1 MVTTV
6 SRNEVRRG
14 IWRVGILTILILGTA
29 CAPSGPVIA
38 VEPAVLPLQ
47 VNHTARASVT
57 AQDIADLIAFEV
69 HLSFDANV
77 LEVMEMD
84 DGGFIAADFIAQNNF
99 DNAAGTIDYA
109 VAQIDHP
116 PANGSGT
123 LFEIVF
129 RAKALGKSSIRFR
142 ETPAAPAG
150 ALFSDSNGMAIQVS
164 LINGSVNVGDS
175 GNARRPGI
183 SIFASRG
190 RTSPVGLF
198 KIIPPTASDF

>member
-1 MVTTV
+1 M
-6 SRNEVRRG
+6 
-14 IWRVGILTILILGTA
+14 LILGTA

-38 VEPAVLPLQ
+38 VEPSVLALQ

-84 DGGFIAADFIAQNNF
+84 DGGFIAADFIAQNTF

-129 RAKALGKSSIRFR
+129 RAKAPGKSMILFR

-175 GNARRPGI
+175 GNARRPGT
-183 SIFASRG
+183 SIFAYRG
-190 RTSPVGLF
+190 RTSPVGMF

>member
-1 MVTTV
+1 M
-6 SRNEVRRG
+6 
-14 IWRVGILTILILGTA
+14 LILGTA
-29 CAPSGPVIA
+29 CAPRGPIIT
-38 VEPAVLPLQ
+38 VERSVSSLQ
-47 VNHTARASVT
+47 VNNTERVSVT
-57 AQDIADLIAFEV
+57 VENIADLTAFEA

-77 LEVMEMD
+77 LEVIELD
-84 DGGFIAADFIAQNNF
+84 EGGFIAADFIAQNTF

-123 LFEIVF
+123 LFVIVF
-129 RAKALGKSSIRFR
+129 RAKAPGKSSIRFR

-175 GNARRPGI
+175 GNALRPDI
-183 SIFASRG
+183 SIFAYRG
-190 RTSPVGLF
+190 RTHPAGMF
-198 KIIPPTASDF
+198 KIIPPTASEF

>member
-6 SRNEVRRG
+6 SRNGVRRR
-14 IWRVGILTILILGTA
+14 IWRVGILTLLILGAA
-29 CAPSGPVIA
+29 CAPSGPVIT
-38 VEPAVLPLQ
+38 VEQSVSSLQ
-47 VNHTARASVT
+47 VNNTERVSVT
-57 AQDIADLIAFEV
+57 VENIADLTAFEV

-77 LEVMEMD
+77 LEVIELD
-84 DGGFIAADFIAQNNF
+84 DGGFIAADFIAQNTF

-129 RAKALGKSSIRFR
+129 RAKAPGKSIILFR
-142 ETPAAPAG
+142 EMPAAPAG

-164 LINGSVNVGDS
+164 LINGSVSVSDS
-175 GNARRPGI
+175 
-183 SIFASRG
+183 FG
-190 RTSPVGLF
+190 RLRDVIAG
-198 KIIPPTASDF
+198 